1 MAVDISRCYAV
12 NRSSNSIYYSDDAGN
27 TWTEIASNVST
38 GNASD
43 INVNPLVFND
53 VIVLNGASAPTTP
66 YLSID
71 GGTIFSPGANI
82 SGKEVL
88 YASSTCVVVGGK
100 RLKSN
105 TGPEINI
112 SLDGGITFSETIDT
126 TRLYSYPGANFGS
139 ITVMSVDFASAAGGY
154 IAIAGNGDN
163 SVNADQII
171 SRTYDGGNTFPDS
184 IILDGNIYGVVR
196 CVFGNA
202 DSAVFFAAG
211 EPSLNNRGKVYR
223 IDKALTDIP
232 VEVING
238 VTAGSLT
245 NSSITKFFILP
256 NNVNRDIVF
265 FIDSDGSLY
274 QSTNA
279 GITWALKS
287 TVPGVCVD
295 IMAINAS
302 TLLAL
307 SSSPNAIY
315 KSINAGATWTE
326 ILQPSWNNPE
336 ALAYNEK
343 AACLECVTDYTR
355 VFSFTS
361 DYNYC
366 TKFPRVGP
374 ICKPPY
380 IYSVIDKACA
390 TPGAL
395 RDTNIVYSIDQS
407 ASITPDENLLFK
419 QFLAAVTNELSDR
432 LDTGSIEVAIV
443 KWADNAC
450 NVLEFTSDRLAILN
464 EIFSNTV
471 SCDLGINTS
480 HIQAFSNSVRLL
492 YEKSLLKPDAENV
505 MIIFTDGKNNSNDTT
520 LDFSDIALNYTIPA
534 SSAPG
539 FPDIFYNLANDAQL
553 TLAGKGLKI
562 MVVVV
567 GEIQQRQDVYNSFI
581 QYPLDNGLTPY
592 VSQNIFGNYY
602 YIDGGD
608 FTDIEYVADQIR
620 LGLGSS
626 IFETVQCPEGCT
638 SIPGIDGLGYCICE
652 DQIEIIPCLYKL
664 TDCEGILPPAY
675 TPDDNLIRYTENA
688 NTFGNIVTLQNA
700 GAPQLFYYQPGCF
713 LVTKLTPEEAALV
726 LPSEIYPNTIVDN
739 SYFLCEECLA
749 DPYTKFTN
757 CADATEVFFT
767 QEAIPRDPLGQP
779 ITIQDVITLQPIFL
793 AGISLGD
800 KCWFVELDATYDGV
814 SPLGNLVLP
823 FIVDQFASC
832 IDCLGPA
839 IPSYKCTDCENNLP
853 DIYTQSDLSSY
864 AGQIAKFLQYPNV
877 CWTVSLNADP
887 NVTFENLTPEGIPF
901 PTCIDCLP
909 APVITYTLTDC
920 QDPTNQIATDSNLNP
935 YIGQVVRL
943 TTTGDVC
950 WNVVLGSAPNLV
962 LQPVSVSQFFIDCQ
976 TCYPQIF
983 EFINCEDPNV
993 KIYTLLDFSFYLG
1006 QTVNLQEYPGICWT
1020 VGTTADQSVPREN
1033 VTLQAGPFADCN
1045 ECLITYFQLTNC
1057 INPDVFL
1064 ISSTD
1069 LSIYMGRTI
1078 TLAGYPSLCFT
1089 VSEPKCDCILVSVD
1103 NINYTAYA
1111 EPSLFNGK
1119 KRYIFETDSGDTL
1132 GIAWSTNPNQWELF
1146 DITTLETYGF
1156 SILDSVCP
1164 FSNFWTVV
1172 QGAPYIITSIGFC
1185 AERIFNVA
1193 PELDF
1198 DNCLPCIKCI

>member
-12 NRSSNSIYYSDDAGN
+12 NRSSNSIYYSDDAGS
-27 TWTEIASNVST
+27 TWTEITSNVST

-112 SLDGGITFSETIDT
+112 SLDGGITFSQTIDT
-126 TRLYSYPGANFGS
+126 TNLYSYPGANFGS

-238 VTAGSLT
+238 ITAGSLT

-279 GITWALKS
+279 GITWTLKS

-315 KSINAGATWTE
+315 KSIDAGATWTE

-361 DYNYC
+361 SFNYC
-366 TKFPRVGP
+366 TKFTNVGP

-407 ASITPDENLLFK
+407 DSITSDENLLFK
-419 QFLAAVTNELSDR
+419 QFLAAVTNEISTSLDR
-432 LDTGSIEVAIV
+432 GSIEIAVV
-443 KWADNAC
+443 KWASNAC
-450 NVLEFTSDRLAILN
+450 DVLQFTSDRLAILN
-464 EIFSNTV
+464 QIFSDSVPCNI
-471 SCDLGINTS
+471 GGNTS

-505 MIIFTDGKNNSNDTT
+505 MIIFTDGKNNTNPTT
-520 LDFSDIALNYTIPA
+520 LDFSDIGLNYTIPE
-534 SSAPG
+534 SISGQG
-539 FPDIFYNLANDAQL
+539 FPDVFYNLAGDAML

-567 GEIQQRQDVYNSFI
+567 GEITQRQGVYDSFI
-581 QYPLDNGLTPY
+581 QYPLDNGLPPY

-602 YIDGGD
+602 YIDGGN
-608 FTDIEYVADQIR
+608 FTDIQYVADQIR

-638 SIPGIDGLGYCICE
+638 SIPGIDGLGYCVCE
-652 DQIEIIPCLYKL
+652 DRVELNPCLYKL
-664 TDCEGILPPAY
+664 TDCDNILPPAY
-675 TPDDNLIRYTENA
+675 TPDDNLIKYTENA
-688 NTFGNIVTLQNA
+688 NTFGNVITLQNA

-713 LVTKLTPEEAALV
+713 LVTKLTTEEAALV
-726 LPSEIYPNTIVDN
+726 LPSEIYPNVIVNN
-739 SYFLCEECLA
+739 SYFLCEECAA
-749 DPYTKFTN
+749 DPYVKFTN
-757 CADATEVFFT
+757 CADATEIFFT
-767 QEAIPRDPLGQP
+767 QESIPTDSLGQP
-779 ITIQDVITLQPIFL
+779 ITINVVTLLPFFV
-793 AGISLGD
+793 AG
-800 KCWFVELDATYDGV
+800 KCWSVEPNATYDGI
-814 SPLGNLVLP
+814 SPIETQVLG
-823 FIVDQFASC
+823 FIVDQFTSC
-832 IDCLGPA
+832 IECLGPET
-839 IPSYKCTDCENNLP
+839 PSYRCTDCENNLP
-853 DIYTQSDLSSY
+853 DIYTESDLSIY
-864 AGQIAKFLQYPNV
+864 VAQIGKFIQYPNV
-877 CWTVSLNADP
+877 CWTVSLNVDL
-887 NVTFENLTPEGIPF
+887 NVTFEDLTPDGIPF

-909 APVITYTLTDC
+909 VPVITYTLTDC

-943 TTTGDVC
+943 TTTGNVC

-993 KIYTLLDFSFYLG
+993 KIYTLLDFSSYLG

-1020 VGTTADQSVPREN
+1020 VGTTADQTVPREN

-1057 INPDVFL
+1057 VNPDVFL

-1069 LSIYMGRTI
+1069 LSIYMGRTV

-1103 NINYTAYA
+1103 NINYTAHA

-1119 KRYIFETDSGDTL
+1119 KRYIFETDSGDML

-1172 QGAPYIITSIGFC
+1172 QGAPHIITSIGFC
-1185 AERIFNVA
+1185 AEQIFNVA

>member
-1 MAVDISRCYAV
+1 MAVDIARCYAV

-27 TWTEIASNVST
+27 TWTEVASNVST
-38 GNASD
+38 SNASD

-53 VIVLNGASAPTTP
+53 IIVLNGAGAPTTP

-71 GGTIFSPGANI
+71 GGNIFSPGANI

-112 SLDGGITFSETIDT
+112 SLDGGITFSQTIDT
-126 TRLYSYPGANFGS
+126 TNLYAHPSANFGS

-163 SVNADQII
+163 SNADQII
-171 SRTYDGGNTFPDS
+171 SRTFDGGNTFPDS

-211 EPSLNNRGKVYR
+211 EPSLTNRGKVYR

-232 VEVING
+232 VEVISG

-279 GITWALKS
+279 GVSWSLRS

-295 IMAINAS
+295 IMAINPS

-315 KSINAGATWTE
+315 KSIDAGATWTE

-336 ALAYNEK
+336 ALAYNEQ
-343 AACLECVTDYTR
+343 AACFECVTDYTR

-366 TKFPRVGP
+366 TKFTRVGP

-380 IYSVIDKACA
+380 IYSAIDKSCA

-395 RDTNIVYSIDQS
+395 RDANIIYSIDQS
-407 ASITPDENLLFK
+407 ESITGDENDLFK
-419 QFLAAVTNELSDR
+419 QFLAAVTNEIADR
-432 LDTGSIEVAIV
+432 LDRGSIEVAIV
-443 KWADNAC
+443 KWAEAAC
-450 NVLEFTSDRLAILN
+450 DVLQFTSDRLAILN
-464 EIFSNTV
+464 QIFSN
-471 SCDLGINTS
+471 SIPCALGANTS
-480 HIQAFSNSVRLL
+480 HVQAFAKSARLL
-492 YEKSLLKPDAENV
+492 HAKSLLRPDAENI
-505 MIIFTDGKNNSNDTT
+505 MIIFTDGKNNSNPEAVN
-520 LDFSDIALNYTIPA
+520 LSDIGLDYTIPFINNGN
-534 SSAPG
+534 STLPNE
-539 FPDIFYNLANDAQL
+539 FYELANDAQL
-553 TLAGKGLKI
+553 NLAGVGLKI

-567 GEIQQRQDVYNSFI
+567 GEIQQRQGVYEQFI

-592 VSQNIFGNYY
+592 VSQNVFGNYY
-602 YIDGGD
+602 FIDGGE
-608 FTDIEYVADQIR
+608 FTEIEYVANQIR

-626 IFETVQCPEGCT
+626 IFPTVQCPEGCT
-638 SIPGIDGLGYCICE
+638 SIPGVDGLGYCVCE
-652 DQIEIIPCLYKL
+652 DQIELKLCLYKL
-664 TDCEGILPPAY
+664 TDCADILPPAY
-675 TPDDNLIRYTENA
+675 TTDDSLIKYVETA
-688 NTFGNIVTLQNA
+688 DTYGNVVTLQNA
-700 GAPQLFYYQPGCF
+700 GSNQLFYYQPGCF
-713 LVTKLTPEEAALV
+713 LVTKATPQEIASVPE
-726 LPSEIYPNTIVDN
+726 SEIYPFAVVDD
-739 SYFLCEECLA
+739 SYFTCEECAA
-749 DPYTKFTN
+749 DPYIKFTN
-757 CADATEVFFT
+757 CAESTDIFYTRESVPLDAN
-767 QEAIPRDPLGQP
+767 GQP
-779 ITIQDVITLQPIFL
+779 AVLPVLTLLPATV
-793 AGISLGD
+793 AG
-800 KCWFVELDATYDGV
+800 KCWSVEFNAVYDGF
-814 SPLGNLVLP
+814 SPIRTSSLP
-823 FIVDQFASC
+823 FILDQFNEC
-832 IDCLGPA
+832 IDCLGPD
-839 IPSYKCTDCENNLP
+839 IPSYKCVDCENNLP
-853 DIYTQSDLSSY
+853 DIYTESDLNLY
-864 AGQIAKFLQYPNV
+864 VGQVGKFLQYPNV
-877 CWTVSLNADP
+877 CWSVSVNIDP
-887 NVTFENLTPEGIPF
+887 DVTFEDLTPDGVPF
-901 PTCIDCLP
+901 PTCTDCLP
-909 APVITYTLTDC
+909 APVITYTLTNC

-935 YIGQVVRL
+935 YIDQVVRL
-943 TTTGDVC
+943 TTTGDTC
-950 WNVVLGSAPNLV
+950 WSVTLGSLPNLV

-976 TCYPQIF
+976 TCYPQIY
-983 EFINCEDPNV
+983 EFINCEDPNI
-993 KIYTLLDFSFYLG
+993 KIYTLLDFSSYLG
-1006 QTVNLQEYPGICWT
+1006 ETVNLQEYPGICWT
-1020 VGTTADQSVPREN
+1020 VGTTDDQSVPRQD

-1057 INPDVFL
+1057 VNPNVFL
-1064 ISSTD
+1064 ISSTN
-1069 LSIYMGRTI
+1069 LSIYMGRTV

-1089 VSEPKCDCILVSVD
+1089 VSEPKCDCILVSVND
-1103 NINYTAYA
+1103 INYTAYA
-1111 EPSLFNGK
+1111 QPSLFNGK
-1119 KRYIFETDSGDTL
+1119 KRYIFETESGDML
-1132 GIAWSTNPNQWELF
+1132 GVAWSTNPNQWELF